1 MTVNNENPQT
11 GSAEGRRLG
20 SKIGRNLYLYARRGI
35 VVLIYAAVLYV
46 CRWLAYQLRF
56 EFTVPAEY
64 WQQVNNHFGWYVPV
78 QLAML
83 AAFGQFSGILRFFG
97 LRDAVRL
104 LLAIG
109 FSGLAYYAMRFVVGV
124 AYSAPLG
131 VIIIQGLLGFIAL
144 ASLRGGWR
152 LAYERWSQSAT
163 WGKHSRLA
171 LGIVGAGDAGASL
184 IRELQAR
191 PHRGLVPVALFD
203 DDHSKWDSEVHG
215 VPVVGAPEDMAKWKG
230 RLGLKEIVIAMPA
243 APGKRVREVA
253 ELAQKAGLRAVRVP
267 SVGQIASG
275 QVRVSQL
282 RAVSFED
289 VLGRDQVDLP
299 LDEVKPLLAGKVVMV
314 TGAGGSIG
322 SELCRQIAGLAPA
335 RLLLVE
341 QAEGHLF
348 LIEQELLKL
357 GHEAIILPLV
367 ADIVDQARMKSL
379 LSEHQPAVI
388 FHAAA
393 HKHVFMMER
402 QPGEAIKNNAFGTA
416 SLAELAQVHGVGHFV
431 LISTDKAVNPTSV
444 MGATKRLAE
453 LYLQGLFHA
462 QPESTKFIAVR
473 FGNVLGSSGSVV
485 PIFTQQ
491 IANGGPVT
499 VTHPDVVRYFMTIP
513 EAVGLVLHSFALGKG
528 GEIFV
533 LEMGSQVKIADMA
546 RTMIK
551 LSGYEPDRDIEIV
564 FTGLR
569 PGEKLYEELSHDG
582 TTHDETAHARIKRL
596 KSVPEPL
603 DGLRTQ
609 FDCLRL
615 QVPHGQP
622 DDLRLA
628 LQAIIPEYHPS
639 RPENAPLPPGV
650 PKVSGNGAG

>member
-1 MTVNNENPQT
+1 
-11 GSAEGRRLG
+11 
-20 SKIGRNLYLYARRGI
+20 
-35 VVLIYAAVLYV
+35 
-46 CRWLAYQLRF
+46 
-56 EFTVPAEY
+56 
-64 WQQVNNHFGWYVPV
+64 V
-78 QLAML
+78 QLVVL

-97 LRDAVRL
+97 LRDAMRL

-109 FSGLAYYAMRFVVGV
+109 LSGLAYYAMRFVVGIT
-124 AYSAPLG
+124 YSAPLG
-131 VIIIQGLLGFIAL
+131 TIVIQGVLGFIAL
-144 ASLRGGWR
+144 AMLRGGWR
-152 LAYERWSQSAT
+152 LGYERWSQRAT
-163 WGKHSRLA
+163 RGQHARLP

-203 DDHSKWDSEVHG
+203 DDHSKWHSEVHG

-230 RLGLKEIVIAMPA
+230 LLGLKEIVIAMPA
-243 APGKRVREVA
+243 SPGKRVREVA

-282 RAVSFED
+282 RPVKFED

-299 LDEVKPLLAGKVVMV
+299 LDDVRPLLAGKVVMV

-322 SELCRQIAGLAPA
+322 SELCRQIARLAPQ

-348 LIEQELLKL
+348 LIEQELIKL

-367 ADIVDQARMKSL
+367 ADIVDQARMKSVL
-379 LSEHQPAVI
+379 AEHRPAVI

-416 SLAELAQVHGVGHFV
+416 SLAELAQAHGVGHFV

-462 QPESTKFIAVR
+462 HPESTKFIAVR

-491 IANGGPVT
+491 IAEGGPVT
-499 VTHPDVVRYFMTIP
+499 VTHPDVVRFFMTIP

-546 RTMIK
+546 RTMIE
-551 LSGYEPDRDIEIV
+551 LSGFVPDRDIEIV
-564 FTGLR
+564 YTGLR
-569 PGEKLYEELSHDG
+569 PGEKLYEELANDGAIHDTTSHS
-582 TTHDETAHARIKRL
+582 RIKRL
-596 KSVPEPL
+596 RSAPAPL
-603 DGLRTQ
+603 DGLRAQ
-609 FDCLRL
+609 FELLRL

-622 DDLRLA
+622 DSLRLA
-628 LQAIIPEYHPS
+628 LQKIIPEYRPS
-639 RPENAPLPPGV
+639 RPENAPLPASAPRAG
-650 PKVSGNGAG
+650 GNGAK